1 MGYRHRRMY
10 YATGMPG
17 WMRFG
22 YSPGWLG
29 RSPTGLPPTAQRI
42 ASSGALPQYQEYLG
56 VPPAP
61 ATAPWMLGT
70 ASLTKEQER
79 QMLEQ
84 QARDMELQI
93 ADVKRRLD
101 EVRSGRQTPQPQQY
115 GYPAMAYPYS
125 AEFYGASPYDYA
137 PIPTAPPS
145 AEAELASLEEYWK
158 YLGEEVK
165 GVQEKI
171 DELKKQTTRAKSETD
186 ETTRKGG
193 E

>member
-29 RSPTGLPPTAQRI
+29 RSPTGLPPTAQWI

-61 ATAPWMLGT
+61 ATVPWMLGT

-93 ADVKRRLD
+93 VDVKRRLD

-115 GYPAMAYPYS
+115 EYLTMAHPYS
-125 AEFYGASPYDYA
+125 TGFYGASPYDYA
-137 PIPTAPPS
+137 PIPGAPPS
-145 AEAELASLEEYWK
+145 AEEELASLEKYRK
-158 YLGEEVK
+158 YLDEEVK
-165 GVQEKI
+165 GVQERI
-171 DELKKQTTRAKSETD
+171 GELKKRTAQAKIEVD
-186 ETTRKGG
+186 ETRKEGG

>member
-1 MGYRHRRMY
+1 MM
-10 YATGMPG
+10 
-17 WMRFG
+17 
-22 YSPGWLG
+22 
-29 RSPTGLPPTAQRI
+29 
-42 ASSGALPQYQEYLG
+42 E
-56 VPPAP
+56 
-61 ATAPWMLGT
+61 T

-84 QARDMELQI
+84 QARNMELQI

-125 AEFYGASPYDYA
+125 AEFYGVSPYDYA
-137 PIPTAPPS
+137 PIPGAPPS
-145 AEAELASLEEYWK
+145 AEEELASLEEYWK
-158 YLGEEVK
+158 YLDEEVK
-165 GVQEKI
+165 GVRERI
-171 DELKKQTTRAKSETD
+171 DELKKRTAQAKIEVD

>member
-1 MGYRHRRMY
+1 
-10 YATGMPG
+10 
-17 WMRFG
+17 
-22 YSPGWLG
+22 
-29 RSPTGLPPTAQRI
+29 
-42 ASSGALPQYQEYLG
+42 
-56 VPPAP
+56 
-61 ATAPWMLGT
+61 MLGT

-93 ADVKRRLD
+93 ADVKRRLE

-145 AEAELASLEEYWK
+145 AEAELASLEEYRK
-158 YLGEEVK
+158 HLGEEAK
-165 GVQEKI
+165 GVQERI